1 MININLL
8 FLRKNTMDENTIV
21 SNQGGGELVPNNNAA
36 EEENKPVKC
45 LNCGTVYN
53 GRYCPHCGQSAG
65 TGRFTLKFM
74 FQNLLAAILSNDG
87 GVLFTL
93 KKLFCSPGQMV
104 LDIINGK
111 RKSYFSPFP
120 MLFFTL
126 GLYIL
131 VFSFTGSNN
140 IVVDADNAVKVENPD
155 AFADNETALINGTV
169 TKLLTLFNN
178 IWKYYLDNYTL
189 VIILTIPIYVFAVR
203 TCMGKRFRTK
213 YNVGETCVAVVY
225 SLVPVILYETVCSI
239 AFAFSQPL
247 FEQLD
252 NLVFVVHVA
261 FISLFFSKLTDYKR
275 VSLVLR
281 SALSLVLYN
290 VAVVLIIVLL
300 VIVIVAT
307 YYDEIRVLLRY

>member
-53 GRYCPHCGQSAG
+53 GRYCPHCGQSAD

-140 IVVDADNAVKVENPD
+140 IVVDADNAVKVETPD
-155 AFADNETALINGTV
+155 VADNETALINGTV

-290 VAVVLIIVLL
+290 IAVVLIIVLL